1 MGLMWLVL
9 ILELQQYVHP
19 MTVLPVLES
28 MPVLVLL
35 RLALLIL
42 ALLLLM

>member
-28 MPVLVLL
+28 MPVLVH
-35 RLALLIL
+35 LALLTL
-42 ALLLLM
+42 VLLSLM